1 MDLRK
6 ERERDIFQSVLMQC
20 YADFRIRH
28 QSENYKEL
36 ENVRKIVELSVR
48 SRYADSK
55 EDCEEF
61 LNRLAYCEDKE
72 KEDSYIGGVMD
83 GIRLMRFLFAIA

>member
-1 MDLRK
+1 M
-6 ERERDIFQSVLMQC
+6 
-20 YADFRIRH
+20 
-28 QSENYKEL
+28 
-36 ENVRKIVELSVR
+36 ELSVR

-83 GIRLMRFLFAIA
+83 GIRLMRFLFAIE